1 MKKIAITIIMII
13 IMTMIATVAWAATG
27 TVNTQDL
34 NMREGAS
41 TSKNVIKQ
49 LAKGTEVNI
58 LSEEGEWYQ
67 ISVNNTTGYVNKKY
81 IDKKE
86 ETVTED
92 PNKGTVNTNPDM
104 INDVSKIKETTT
116 VYVLPLLNSTKIA
129 TIDQN
134 TIIDIISEAGNWCYI
149 QNDDVSGWVMASKIT
164 GKKKNTGNTSA
175 EITNVVNDTVSN
187 NDVENEVNVVE
198 QVNDITIPNQDKN
211 NTVNETNMASSNTTV
226 SNTVDQ
232 KTSESNS
239 SYPVQMYV
247 NVEAVYVRE
256 SATKDSKAVTS
267 IGKGTPVRVTG
278 ESGDWYKV
286 EVSDGKGYVMKQFLS
301 K

>member
-1 MKKIAITIIMII
+1 MKKIATTIIMII

-67 ISVNNTTGYVNKKY
+67 ISVNNITGYVNKKY

-86 ETVTED
+86 ETVAED
-92 PNKGTVNTNPDM
+92 SNKGTVNTNPDM

-164 GKKKNTGNTSA
+164 GKKKNTGDTSA
-175 EITNVVNDTVSN
+175 EITNVVNNTVSN
-187 NDVENEVNVVE
+187 NNVENEVNVVE
-198 QVNDITIPNQDKN
+198 QVNDITTPNQTEN
-211 NTVNETNMASSNTTV
+211 NIVNEVNTTV
-226 SNTVDQ
+226 SNTVDK
-232 KTSESNS
+232 KTSESNT

>member
-1 MKKIAITIIMII
+1 MKKIATTIIMII

-67 ISVNNTTGYVNKKY
+67 ISVNNITGYVNKKY

-86 ETVTED
+86 ENVTED

-164 GKKKNTGNTSA
+164 GKKKNTGDTSA
-175 EITNVVNDTVSN
+175 EITNVVNNTVSN

-198 QVNDITIPNQDKN
+198 QVNDITTPNQAEN
-211 NTVNETNMASSNTTV
+211 NIVNEVNTTV
-226 SNTVDQ
+226 SNTVDK
-232 KTSESNS
+232 KTSESNT

>member
-1 MKKIAITIIMII
+1 MKKIATTIIMII

-34 NMREGAS
+34 NMRDGAS

-67 ISVNNTTGYVNKKY
+67 ISVNNITGYVNKKY

-86 ETVTED
+86 EPVTED

-164 GKKKNTGNTSA
+164 GKKKNTGDTSA
-175 EITNVVNDTVSN
+175 EITNVVNNTVSN
-187 NDVENEVNVVE
+187 NNVENEVNVVE
-198 QVNDITIPNQDKN
+198 QVNDITTPNQTEN
-211 NTVNETNMASSNTTV
+211 NIVNEVNTTV
-226 SNTVDQ
+226 SNTVDK
-232 KTSESNS
+232 KTSESNT

>member
-1 MKKIAITIIMII
+1 MKKIATTIIMII

-67 ISVNNTTGYVNKKY
+67 ISVNNITGYVNKKY

-164 GKKKNTGNTSA
+164 GKKKNTGDTSA
-175 EITNVVNDTVSN
+175 EITNVVNNTVSN
-187 NDVENEVNVVE
+187 NNVENEVNVVE
-198 QVNDITIPNQDKN
+198 QVNDITTPNQTGN
-211 NTVNETNMASSNTTV
+211 NIVNEVNTTV
-226 SNTVDQ
+226 SNTVDE
-232 KTSESNS
+232 KTSESNT

>member
-1 MKKIAITIIMII
+1 MKKIATTIIMII

-34 NMREGAS
+34 NMRDGAS

-67 ISVNNTTGYVNKKY
+67 ISVNNITGYVNKKY

-92 PNKGTVNTNPDM
+92 PNKGTVNTNPNM

-164 GKKKNTGNTSA
+164 GKKKNTGDTSA
-175 EITNVVNDTVSN
+175 EITNVVNNTVSN
-187 NDVENEVNVVE
+187 NNVENEVNVVE
-198 QVNDITIPNQDKN
+198 QVNDITTPNQTEN
-211 NTVNETNMASSNTTV
+211 NIVNEVNTTV
-226 SNTVDQ
+226 SNTVDK
-232 KTSESNS
+232 KTSESNT

-256 SATKDSKAVTS
+256 SATKDSKAITS

>member
-67 ISVNNTTGYVNKKY
+67 ISVNNITGYVNKKY

-149 QNDDVSGWVMASKIT
+149 QNDDVSGWVMASKIK
-164 GKKKNTGNTSA
+164 GKKKNTGDTSA
-175 EITNVVNDTVSN
+175 EITNVVNNTVSN
-187 NDVENEVNVVE
+187 NNVENEVNVVE
-198 QVNDITIPNQDKN
+198 QVNDITTPNQTEN
-211 NTVNETNMASSNTTV
+211 NIVNEVNTTV
-226 SNTVDQ
+226 SNTVDK
-232 KTSESNS
+232 KTSESNT

>member
-1 MKKIAITIIMII
+1 MKKIATTIIMII

-67 ISVNNTTGYVNKKY
+67 ISVNNITGYVNKKY
-81 IDKKE
+81 INKKE

-164 GKKKNTGNTSA
+164 GKKKNTGDTSA
-175 EITNVVNDTVSN
+175 EITNVVNNTVSN

-198 QVNDITIPNQDKN
+198 QVNDITTPNQTGN
-211 NTVNETNMASSNTTV
+211 NIVNEVNTTV
-226 SNTVDQ
+226 SNTVDK
-232 KTSESNS
+232 KTSESNT

>member
-1 MKKIAITIIMII
+1 MKKIATTIIMII

-67 ISVNNTTGYVNKKY
+67 ISVNNITGYVNKKY

-92 PNKGTVNTNPDM
+92 SNKGTVNTNPDM

-164 GKKKNTGNTSA
+164 GKKKNTGDTSA
-175 EITNVVNDTVSN
+175 EITNVVNNTVSN

-198 QVNDITIPNQDKN
+198 QVNDITTPNQTEN
-211 NTVNETNMASSNTTV
+211 NIVNEVNTTV
-226 SNTVDQ
+226 SNTVDK
-232 KTSESNS
+232 KTSESNT

>member
-1 MKKIAITIIMII
+1 MKKIATTIIMII

-67 ISVNNTTGYVNKKY
+67 ISVNNITGYVNKKY

-164 GKKKNTGNTSA
+164 GKKKNTWDTSA
-175 EITNVVNDTVSN
+175 EITNVVNNTVSN

-198 QVNDITIPNQDKN
+198 QVNDITTPNQTGN
-211 NTVNETNMASSNTTV
+211 NIVNEVNTTV
-226 SNTVDQ
+226 SNTVDK
-232 KTSESNS
+232 KTSESNT

>member
-1 MKKIAITIIMII
+1 MKKIATTIIMMI
-13 IMTMIATVAWAATG
+13 IMTMIATVAWATTG
-27 TVNTQDL
+27 TVNTKDL

-67 ISVNNTTGYVNKKY
+67 ISVNNITGYVNKKY

-149 QNDDVSGWVMASKIT
+149 QNDDVSGWVMASKIK
-164 GKKKNTGNTSA
+164 GKKKNTGDTSA
-175 EITNVVNDTVSN
+175 EITNVVNNTVSN
-187 NDVENEVNVVE
+187 NNVENEVNVVE
-198 QVNDITIPNQDKN
+198 QVNDITTPNQTEN
-211 NTVNETNMASSNTTV
+211 NIVNEVNTTV
-226 SNTVDQ
+226 SNTVDK
-232 KTSESNS
+232 KTSESNT

-256 SATKDSKAVTS
+256 SATKDSKAINS

>member
-1 MKKIAITIIMII
+1 MKKIATTIIMII

-67 ISVNNTTGYVNKKY
+67 ISVNNITGYVNKKY
-81 IDKKE
+81 INKKE

-164 GKKKNTGNTSA
+164 GKKKNTGDTSA
-175 EITNVVNDTVSN
+175 EITNLVNNTVSN

-198 QVNDITIPNQDKN
+198 QVNDITTPNQTGN
-211 NTVNETNMASSNTTV
+211 NIVNEVNTTV
-226 SNTVDQ
+226 SNTVDK
-232 KTSESNS
+232 KTSESNT

-256 SATKDSKAVTS
+256 SATKDSKAITS

>member
-1 MKKIAITIIMII
+1 MKKIATTIIMII

-67 ISVNNTTGYVNKKY
+67 ISVNNITGYVNKKY

-92 PNKGTVNTNPDM
+92 SNKGTVNTNPDM
-104 INDVSKIKETTT
+104 INDVSKIKETTI

-164 GKKKNTGNTSA
+164 GKKKNTGDTSA
-175 EITNVVNDTVSN
+175 EITNVVNNTVSN
-187 NDVENEVNVVE
+187 NNVENEVNVVE
-198 QVNDITIPNQDKN
+198 QVNDITTPNQTEN
-211 NTVNETNMASSNTTV
+211 NIVNEVNTTV
-226 SNTVDQ
+226 SNTVDK
-232 KTSESNS
+232 KTSESNT

-256 SATKDSKAVTS
+256 GATKDSKAVTS

>member
-1 MKKIAITIIMII
+1 MKKIATTIIMII

-67 ISVNNTTGYVNKKY
+67 ISVNNITGYVNKKY

-149 QNDDVSGWVMASKIT
+149 QNNDVSGWVMASKIT
-164 GKKKNTGNTSA
+164 GKKKNTGDTSA
-175 EITNVVNDTVSN
+175 EITNVVNNTVSN

-198 QVNDITIPNQDKN
+198 QVNDITTPNQTEN
-211 NTVNETNMASSNTTV
+211 NIVNEVNTTV
-226 SNTVDQ
+226 SNTVDK
-232 KTSESNS
+232 KTSESNT

>member
-1 MKKIAITIIMII
+1 MKKIATTIIMII

-67 ISVNNTTGYVNKKY
+67 ISVNNITGYVNKKY

-164 GKKKNTGNTSA
+164 GKKKNTGDTSA
-175 EITNVVNDTVSN
+175 EITNLVNNTVSN

-198 QVNDITIPNQDKN
+198 QVNDITTPNQTEN
-211 NTVNETNMASSNTTV
+211 NIVNEVNKTV
-226 SNTVDQ
+226 SNTVDK
-232 KTSESNS
+232 KTSESNT

-256 SATKDSKAVTS
+256 SATKDSKAITS

>member
-1 MKKIAITIIMII
+1 MKKIATTIIMII

-67 ISVNNTTGYVNKKY
+67 ISVNNITGYVNKKY

-92 PNKGTVNTNPDM
+92 SNKGTVNTNPDM

-164 GKKKNTGNTSA
+164 GKKKNTGDTSA
-175 EITNVVNDTVSN
+175 EITNVVNNTVSN
-187 NDVENEVNVVE
+187 NNVENEVNVVE
-198 QVNDITIPNQDKN
+198 QVNDITTPNQTGN
-211 NTVNETNMASSNTTV
+211 NIVNEVNTTV
-226 SNTVDQ
+226 SNTVDK
-232 KTSESNS
+232 KTSESNT

-256 SATKDSKAVTS
+256 SATKDSKAITS

>member
-1 MKKIAITIIMII
+1 MKKIATTIIMII

-34 NMREGAS
+34 NMRDGAS

-67 ISVNNTTGYVNKKY
+67 ISVNNITGYVNKKY

-175 EITNVVNDTVSN
+175 EITNVVNNTVSN
-187 NDVENEVNVVE
+187 NNVENEVNVVE
-198 QVNDITIPNQDKN
+198 QVNDITTPNQTEN
-211 NTVNETNMASSNTTV
+211 NIVNEVNTTV
-226 SNTVDQ
+226 SNTVDK
-232 KTSESNS
+232 KTSESNT

>member
-1 MKKIAITIIMII
+1 MKKIATTIIMII

-67 ISVNNTTGYVNKKY
+67 ISVNNITGYVNKKY

-134 TIIDIISEAGNWCYI
+134 TIIDIISDAGNWCYI

-164 GKKKNTGNTSA
+164 GKKKNTGDTSA
-175 EITNVVNDTVSN
+175 EITNVVNNTVSN

-198 QVNDITIPNQDKN
+198 QVNDITTPNQTEN
-211 NTVNETNMASSNTTV
+211 NIVNEVNTTV
-226 SNTVDQ
+226 SNTVDK
-232 KTSESNS
+232 KTSESNT

>member
-1 MKKIAITIIMII
+1 MKKIATTIIMII

-67 ISVNNTTGYVNKKY
+67 ISVNNITGYVTKKY

-164 GKKKNTGNTSA
+164 GKKKNTGDTSA
-175 EITNVVNDTVSN
+175 EITNVVNNTVSN
-187 NDVENEVNVVE
+187 NNVENEVNVVE
-198 QVNDITIPNQDKN
+198 QVNDITTPNQTEN
-211 NTVNETNMASSNTTV
+211 NIVNEVNTTV
-226 SNTVDQ
+226 SNTVDK
-232 KTSESNS
+232 KTSESNT

>member
-1 MKKIAITIIMII
+1 MKKIATTIIMII

-27 TVNTQDL
+27 TVNTHDL
-34 NMREGAS
+34 NMRDGAS

-67 ISVNNTTGYVNKKY
+67 ISVNNITGYVNKKY

-164 GKKKNTGNTSA
+164 GKKKNTGDTSA
-175 EITNVVNDTVSN
+175 EITNVVNNTVSN

-198 QVNDITIPNQDKN
+198 QVNDITTPNQTEN
-211 NTVNETNMASSNTTV
+211 NIVNEVNTTV
-226 SNTVDQ
+226 SNTVDK
-232 KTSESNS
+232 KTSESNT

>member
-1 MKKIAITIIMII
+1 MKKIATTIIMII

-67 ISVNNTTGYVNKKY
+67 ISVNNITGYVNKKY
-81 IDKKE
+81 INKKE

-164 GKKKNTGNTSA
+164 GKKKNTGDTSA
-175 EITNVVNDTVSN
+175 EITNVVNNTVSN
-187 NDVENEVNVVE
+187 NDVKNEVNVVE
-198 QVNDITIPNQDKN
+198 QVNDITTPNQTEN
-211 NTVNETNMASSNTTV
+211 NIVNEVNTTA
-226 SNTVDQ
+226 SNTVDK
-232 KTSESNS
+232 KTSESNT
-239 SYPVQMYV
+239 SYPVKMYV

-286 EVSDGKGYVMKQFLS
+286 EVSDGKGYVMKQFFS

>member
-1 MKKIAITIIMII
+1 MKKIATTIIMII

-67 ISVNNTTGYVNKKY
+67 ISVNNITGYVNKKY
-81 IDKKE
+81 INKKE

-92 PNKGTVNTNPDM
+92 PNKGTVNTNPNM

-134 TIIDIISEAGNWCYI
+134 TIIDIISDAGNWCYI

-164 GKKKNTGNTSA
+164 GKKKNTGDTSA
-175 EITNVVNDTVSN
+175 EITNVVNNTVSN

-198 QVNDITIPNQDKN
+198 QVNDITTPNQTEN
-211 NTVNETNMASSNTTV
+211 NIVNEVNTTV
-226 SNTVDQ
+226 SNTVDK
-232 KTSESNS
+232 KTSESNT

>member
-1 MKKIAITIIMII
+1 MKKIATTIMMII

-67 ISVNNTTGYVNKKY
+67 ISVNNITGYVNKKY

-164 GKKKNTGNTSA
+164 GKKKNTGDTSA
-175 EITNVVNDTVSN
+175 EITNVVNNTVSN
-187 NDVENEVNVVE
+187 NNVENEVNVVE
-198 QVNDITIPNQDKN
+198 QVNDITTPNQTEN
-211 NTVNETNMASSNTTV
+211 NIVNEVNKTV
-226 SNTVDQ
+226 SNTVDK
-232 KTSESNS
+232 KTSESNT

-256 SATKDSKAVTS
+256 SATKDSKAITS

>member
-1 MKKIAITIIMII
+1 MKKIATTIIMII

-27 TVNTQDL
+27 TVNTKDL

-67 ISVNNTTGYVNKKY
+67 ISVNNITGYVNKKY

-92 PNKGTVNTNPDM
+92 SNKGTVNTNPDM

-164 GKKKNTGNTSA
+164 GKKKNTGDTSA
-175 EITNVVNDTVSN
+175 EITNVVNNTVSN
-187 NDVENEVNVVE
+187 NNVENEVNVVE
-198 QVNDITIPNQDKN
+198 QVNDITTPNQTEN
-211 NTVNETNMASSNTTV
+211 NIVNEVNTTV
-226 SNTVDQ
+226 SNTVDK
-232 KTSESNS
+232 KTSESNT

>member
-1 MKKIAITIIMII
+1 MKKIATTIIMII
-13 IMTMIATVAWAATG
+13 MMTMIATVAWAATG

-67 ISVNNTTGYVNKKY
+67 ISVNNITGYVNKKY

-149 QNDDVSGWVMASKIT
+149 QNDDVSGWVMASKIK
-164 GKKKNTGNTSA
+164 GKKKNTGDTSA
-175 EITNVVNDTVSN
+175 EITNVVNNTVSN
-187 NDVENEVNVVE
+187 NNVENEVNVVE
-198 QVNDITIPNQDKN
+198 QVNDITTPNQTEN
-211 NTVNETNMASSNTTV
+211 NIVNEVNTTV
-226 SNTVDQ
+226 SNTVDK
-232 KTSESNS
+232 KTSESNT

-256 SATKDSKAVTS
+256 SATKDSKAITS

>member
-1 MKKIAITIIMII
+1 MKKIATTIIMII

-67 ISVNNTTGYVNKKY
+67 ISVNNITGYVNKKY

-175 EITNVVNDTVSN
+175 EITNVVNNTVSN
-187 NDVENEVNVVE
+187 NNVENEVNVVE
-198 QVNDITIPNQDKN
+198 QVNDITTPNQTGN
-211 NTVNETNMASSNTTV
+211 NIVNEVNTTV
-226 SNTVDQ
+226 SNTVDK
-232 KTSESNS
+232 KTSESNT

-247 NVEAVYVRE
+247 NVEAVYGRE

>member
-1 MKKIAITIIMII
+1 MKKIATTIIMII

-27 TVNTQDL
+27 TVNTKDL

-67 ISVNNTTGYVNKKY
+67 ISVNNITGYVNKKY

-164 GKKKNTGNTSA
+164 GKKKNTGDTSA
-175 EITNVVNDTVSN
+175 EITNVVNNTVSN
-187 NDVENEVNVVE
+187 NNVENEVNVVE
-198 QVNDITIPNQDKN
+198 QVNDITTPNQTEN
-211 NTVNETNMASSNTTV
+211 NIVNEVNTTV
-226 SNTVDQ
+226 SNTVDK
-232 KTSESNS
+232 KTSESNT

-256 SATKDSKAVTS
+256 SSTKDSKAVTS

>member
-1 MKKIAITIIMII
+1 MKKIATTIIMII

-67 ISVNNTTGYVNKKY
+67 ISVNNITGYVNKKY

-92 PNKGTVNTNPDM
+92 SNKGTVNTNPDM

-164 GKKKNTGNTSA
+164 GKKKNTGDTSA
-175 EITNVVNDTVSN
+175 EITNVVNNTVSN
-187 NDVENEVNVVE
+187 NNVENEVNVVE
-198 QVNDITIPNQDKN
+198 QVNDITTPNQTEN
-211 NTVNETNMASSNTTV
+211 NIVNEVNTTV
-226 SNTVDQ
+226 SNTVDK
-232 KTSESNS
+232 KTSESNT

>member
-1 MKKIAITIIMII
+1 MKKIATTIIMII

-67 ISVNNTTGYVNKKY
+67 ISVNNITGYVNKKY

-92 PNKGTVNTNPDM
+92 SNKGTVNTNPDM
-104 INDVSKIKETTT
+104 INDVSKIKETTI

-164 GKKKNTGNTSA
+164 GKKKNTGDTSA
-175 EITNVVNDTVSN
+175 EITNVVNNTVSN
-187 NDVENEVNVVE
+187 NNVENEVNVVE
-198 QVNDITIPNQDKN
+198 QVNDITTPNQTEN
-211 NTVNETNMASSNTTV
+211 NIVNEVNTTV
-226 SNTVDQ
+226 SNTVDK
-232 KTSESNS
+232 KTSESNT

-256 SATKDSKAVTS
+256 GATKDSKAVTS
-267 IGKGTPVRVTG
+267 IGKGTHVRVTG

>member
-1 MKKIAITIIMII
+1 MKKIATTIIMII

-34 NMREGAS
+34 NMRDGAS

-67 ISVNNTTGYVNKKY
+67 ISVNNITGYVNKKY

-86 ETVTED
+86 ETVTEG
-92 PNKGTVNTNPDM
+92 PNKGIVNTNPDM

-164 GKKKNTGNTSA
+164 GKKKNTGDTSA
-175 EITNVVNDTVSN
+175 EITNVVNNTVSN

-198 QVNDITIPNQDKN
+198 QVNDITTPNQTEN
-211 NTVNETNMASSNTTV
+211 NIVNEVNTTV
-226 SNTVDQ
+226 SNTVDK
-232 KTSESNS
+232 KTSESNT

-267 IGKGTPVRVTG
+267 IGNGTPVRVTG

>member
-1 MKKIAITIIMII
+1 MKKIATTIIMII

-67 ISVNNTTGYVNKKY
+67 ISVNNITGYVTKKY

-164 GKKKNTGNTSA
+164 GKKKNTGDTSA
-175 EITNVVNDTVSN
+175 EITNVVNNTVSN

-198 QVNDITIPNQDKN
+198 QVNDITTPNQTEN
-211 NTVNETNMASSNTTV
+211 NIVNEVNTIV
-226 SNTVDQ
+226 SNTVDK
-232 KTSESNS
+232 KTSESNT

>member
-1 MKKIAITIIMII
+1 MKKIATTIIMII

-67 ISVNNTTGYVNKKY
+67 ISVNNITGYVNKKY
-81 IDKKE
+81 INKKE

-134 TIIDIISEAGNWCYI
+134 TNIDIISEAGNWCYI

-164 GKKKNTGNTSA
+164 GKKKNTGDTSA
-175 EITNVVNDTVSN
+175 EITNVVNNTVSN
-187 NDVENEVNVVE
+187 NDVKNEVNVVE
-198 QVNDITIPNQDKN
+198 QVNDITTPNQTEN
-211 NTVNETNMASSNTTV
+211 NIVNEVNTTA
-226 SNTVDQ
+226 SNTVDK
-232 KTSESNS
+232 KTSESNT
-239 SYPVQMYV
+239 SYPVKMYV

>member
-1 MKKIAITIIMII
+1 MKKIATTIIMII

-67 ISVNNTTGYVNKKY
+67 ISVNNITGYVNKKY

-164 GKKKNTGNTSA
+164 GKKKNTGDTSA
-175 EITNVVNDTVSN
+175 EITNVVNNTVSN
-187 NDVENEVNVVE
+187 NNVENEVNVVE
-198 QVNDITIPNQDKN
+198 QVNNITTPNQTEN
-211 NTVNETNMASSNTTV
+211 NIVNEVNTTV
-226 SNTVDQ
+226 SNIVDK
-232 KTSESNS
+232 KTSESNT

-256 SATKDSKAVTS
+256 SATKDSKAITS

>member
-1 MKKIAITIIMII
+1 MKKIATTIIMII

-27 TVNTQDL
+27 TVNTKDL

-67 ISVNNTTGYVNKKY
+67 ISVNNITGYVNKKY

-86 ETVTED
+86 ETVTKD

-164 GKKKNTGNTSA
+164 GKKKNTGDTSA
-175 EITNVVNDTVSN
+175 EITNVVNNTVSN
-187 NDVENEVNVVE
+187 NNVENEVNVVE
-198 QVNDITIPNQDKN
+198 QVNDITTPNQTGN
-211 NTVNETNMASSNTTV
+211 NIVNEVNTTV
-226 SNTVDQ
+226 SNTVDK
-232 KTSESNS
+232 KTSESNT

-256 SATKDSKAVTS
+256 SATKDSKAITS

>member
-1 MKKIAITIIMII
+1 MKKIATTIIMII

-27 TVNTQDL
+27 TVNTQEL

-67 ISVNNTTGYVNKKY
+67 ISVNNITGYVNKKY

-134 TIIDIISEAGNWCYI
+134 TIIDIISDAGNWCYI

-164 GKKKNTGNTSA
+164 GKKKNTGDTSA
-175 EITNVVNDTVSN
+175 EITNVVNNTVSN

-198 QVNDITIPNQDKN
+198 QVNDITTPNQTEN
-211 NTVNETNMASSNTTV
+211 NIVNEVNTTV
-226 SNTVDQ
+226 SNTVDK
-232 KTSESNS
+232 KTSESNT

>member
-1 MKKIAITIIMII
+1 MKKIATTIIMII

-67 ISVNNTTGYVNKKY
+67 ISVNNITGYVNKKY

-92 PNKGTVNTNPDM
+92 SNKGTVNTNPDM

-134 TIIDIISEAGNWCYI
+134 TIIDIISEAGNWCYV

-164 GKKKNTGNTSA
+164 GKKKNTGDTSA
-175 EITNVVNDTVSN
+175 EITNVVNNTVSN
-187 NDVENEVNVVE
+187 NNVENEVNVVE
-198 QVNDITIPNQDKN
+198 QVNDITTPNQTEN
-211 NTVNETNMASSNTTV
+211 NIVNEVNTTV
-226 SNTVDQ
+226 SNTVDK
-232 KTSESNS
+232 KTSESNT

>member
-1 MKKIAITIIMII
+1 MKKIATTIIMII

-67 ISVNNTTGYVNKKY
+67 ISVNNITGYVTKKY

-164 GKKKNTGNTSA
+164 GKKKNTGDTSA
-175 EITNVVNDTVSN
+175 EITNVVNNTVSN

-198 QVNDITIPNQDKN
+198 QVNDITTPNQTEN
-211 NTVNETNMASSNTTV
+211 NIVNEVNTTV
-226 SNTVDQ
+226 SNTIDK
-232 KTSESNS
+232 KTSESNT

>member
-1 MKKIAITIIMII
+1 MKKIATTIIMII

-27 TVNTQDL
+27 TVNTKDL

-67 ISVNNTTGYVNKKY
+67 ISVNNITGYVNKKY

-175 EITNVVNDTVSN
+175 EITNVVNNTVSN
-187 NDVENEVNVVE
+187 NNVENEVNVVE
-198 QVNDITIPNQDKN
+198 QVNDITTPNQTEN
-211 NTVNETNMASSNTTV
+211 NIVNEVNTTV
-226 SNTVDQ
+226 SNTVDK
-232 KTSESNS
+232 KTSESNT